1 MLGRGPGGGA
11 SLSDWI
17 FWFPLVTHICNE
29 AVNMV
34 SSVGSR
40 LDPPVGQGDDELPL
54 DIALQGNIDITPP
67 SQHFTYT
74 GVSQENQH
82 MEFLQKNWFYKIREF
97 SLRAL

>member
-1 MLGRGPGGGA
+1 MRNILFSREILGRGPGSGA
-11 SLSDWI
+11 SLYDGI

-34 SSVGSR
+34 SSVGRR

-67 SQHFTYT
+67 HNILHTP
-74 GVSQENQH
+74 G
-82 MEFLQKNWFYKIREF
+82 
-97 SLRAL
+97 